1 MYPLVSYLNSQSLL
15 HMTLIFSCWEWHYL
29 LRKELQSAA
38 KPLSTSHV
46 SLQPHSYFDVC
57 REHTSRVVP
66 SPIISGACGKIMCF
80 VYVNPICNFEKLL
93 PWSILKSWICIKH
106 LPIQTTLFV
115 STFVHCVISS
125 VFADLSLMNAY
136 YLYHSRILFRPQK
149 LVYDIPSYLA
159 ILCFRSTFYTSIIAL
174 IIAILNP

>member
-93 PWSILKSWICIKH
+93 PCPYFTRTKMRCPRYMFIVFNIWSVSYDASYFNKIRGMF
-106 LPIQTTLFV
+106 PITVT
-115 STFVHCVISS
+115 SIP
-125 VFADLSLMNAY
+125 
-136 YLYHSRILFRPQK
+136 RILIK
-149 LVYDIPSYLA
+149 I
-159 ILCFRSTFYTSIIAL
+159 CF
-174 IIAILNP
+174 